1 MTRDVGSSGEPARD
15 AVPRRPDKAPT
26 IIDVA
31 RRANASKSTV
41 SNVLQGKIYVRE
53 QTRAR
58 VLQAMAELGYRP
70 NVAARN
76 LRQRPR
82 VLGVLVGDL
91 RNPFHAEIAA
101 LIEQQ
106 ATAAQHTILLATTG
120 GQATQES
127 ERVEALIEHRVAA
140 VLFVAFSG
148 DRAVLRSIPE
158 DVPRVFVSF
167 RGRGGTSISVDEAR
181 GARLAV
187 EHLVSLGHERI
198 AYVSTTLGHEQQ
210 TDKARY
216 AGYLSTLETHGIDV
230 GAVPSLRL
238 EGQADAST
246 DTVLAALTQFLH
258 AEPRPTAVF
267 AASDFTAIE
276 VIEAADLVG
285 LKVPADLSV
294 VGFDD
299 IAISRLS
306 RISLTTIAQ
315 PMGELA
321 ARAVQR
327 ALAPPTA
334 RGAKNVLLAP
344 RLVVRDSTARGVATG
359 ERTAPVA
366 RRMRQANGPLPIPS
380 SS

>member
-1 MTRDVGSSGEPARD
+1 MTQDVGSGGDQTRD

-31 RRANASKSTV
+31 KRAHASKSTV

-53 QTRAR
+53 QTRTR
-58 VLQAMAELGYRP
+58 VLEAMAELGYRP

-140 VLFVAFSG
+140 VLFGAFSG
-148 DRAVLRSIPE
+148 DRAVLRNIPE

-187 EHLVSLGHERI
+187 EHLVSLGHKRI

-246 DTVLAALTQFLH
+246 DTVLATLTQFLYT
-258 AEPRPTAVF
+258 EPRPTAVF

-276 VIEAADLVG
+276 VIEAADLAG
-285 LKVPADLSV
+285 LRVPADLSV

-334 RGAKNVLLAP
+334 RRARNVLLAP
-344 RLVVRDSTARGVATG
+344 QLVVRNSTARSLATD
-359 ERTAPVA
+359 ERKAAVA
-366 RRMRQANGPLPIPS
+366 RRMRRRNGPLPSPS
-380 SS
+380 ST